1 MAKATRT
8 GPRSLHDRPVRP
20 RGTRPASLRLP
31 TAAGRAVRPVRLPG
45 PARSSAPRA
54 CPWLVSSWVLRL
66 ESTVLSRTAFRGSA
80 SPHCRSWSPKS
91 GLRPHPRQGAREGED
106 GRDPAGNGRGA
117 AILPNSA
124 LSGLQA
130 ATGGKCARARARRD
144 GGTDGSRRQSR
155 TRAASAE
162 TALPNRTAGD
172 PHSRNNHP
180 R

>member
-106 GRDPAGNGRGA
+106 GRDPAGNGPRSRDPAKFRTVWAPSSNRREMRTRQSPAG
-117 AILPNSA
+117 
-124 LSGLQA
+124 
-130 ATGGKCARARARRD
+130 RRD
-144 GGTDGSRRQSR
+144 RRQSE
-155 TRAASAE
+155 AE
-162 TALPNRTAGD
+162 PDAGGRCREGPAEPHGRGPALQE
-172 PHSRNNHP
+172 
-180 R
+180 